1 MRPTRIAIGEKIL
14 VDGWRGKVVAIGD
27 GMVVA
32 ANGGADSRDVRTFN
46 LRKLQGLPPPNAA
59 PRTRSVPVKPRDQA
73 PDPVATSW
81 RRTHGRC

>member
-1 MRPTRIAIGEKIL
+1 MRPMRIAVGEKIL

-32 ANGGADSRDVRTFN
+32 ANGGPNSNDVRAFN
-46 LRKLQGLPPPNAA
+46 LRKLQGLPPNAA
-59 PRTRSVPVKPRDQA
+59 PRTRPAPAKPREPA